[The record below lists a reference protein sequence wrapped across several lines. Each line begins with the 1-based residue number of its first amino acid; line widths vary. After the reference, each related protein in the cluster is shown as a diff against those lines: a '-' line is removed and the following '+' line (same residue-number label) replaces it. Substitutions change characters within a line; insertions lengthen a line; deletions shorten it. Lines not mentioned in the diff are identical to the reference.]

1 MRMKQVVM
9 LLAAALAMTLAGCA
23 RVHEPWDTRDYFKQE
38 RIRSPEQE
46 KQLRER
52 ALQGETDRH
61 MGIQQV
67 NRTS

>member
-1 MRMKQVVM
+1 MRTKGVV
-9 LLAAALAMTLAGCA
+9 LLLITAVAMSLAGCKM
-23 RVHEPWDTRDYFKQE
+23 VQEPWDSSDHFKQE
-38 RIRSPEQE
+38 RTRSATQE
-46 KQLRER
+46 KLLRER

>member
-1 MRMKQVVM
+1 MRTKGVV
-9 LLAAALAMTLAGCA
+9 LLLTAALAMTLAGCA
-23 RVHEPWDTRDYFKQE
+23 RVQEPWDTRDYFKQE
-38 RIRSPEQE
+38 RTRSATQEQ
-46 KQLRER
+46 QLRER

>member
-9 LLAAALAMTLAGCA
+9 LLVAAVAMVLAGCA
-23 RVHEPWDTRDYFKQE
+23 RVQEPWDHRDHFKQE
-38 RIRSPEQE
+38 RARSPEQE

-52 ALQGETDRH
+52 ALEGETDRH

>member
-1 MRMKQVVM
+1 MRTKGIV
-9 LLAAALAMTLAGCA
+9 LLFIAAAMMMEGCA

-38 RIRSPEQE
+38 RTRSPEQE
-46 KQLRER
+46 KLLRER